1 MASIIML
8 RALFPMFAVF
18 RVLLML
24 AVAVPAAADVTDR
37 LSRTSPLAPGVPVS
51 LRVTIG
57 QIQISAW
64 DRPELSIEIVRRAP
78 DAAGLARI
86 PPIVEITPAAVAL
99 SVVQAEDGRD
109 PALRSDIVL
118 RVPVGATLR
127 EIDLFEGR
135 IDITGITGSI
145 AAHAERGEITM
156 TRVAGAIRAETGM
169 GAITMTRAALSADG
183 LIRLRTFN
191 GNVSVHLAPRPVNA
205 RILALSMGGTIA
217 SDIPL
222 TRRERWGPRWGEAT
236 LGTGEPL
243 ISIDVVNG
251 TITITCN

>member
-1 MASIIML
+1 
-8 RALFPMFAVF
+8 MFLVF

-24 AVAVPAAADVTDR
+24 AVAAPAAADVTDR

-51 LRVTIG
+51 LRVTVG
-57 QIQISAW
+57 QIHISAW
-64 DRPELSIEIVRRAP
+64 DRAELSIEIVRRAP
-78 DAAGLARI
+78 DAAGLGRMA
-86 PPIVEITPAAVAL
+86 PVVEITPSAVVVR
-99 SVVQAEDGRD
+99 VVQAQDGRD
-109 PALRSDIVL
+109 PALRSDVVV
-118 RVPVGATLR
+118 RVPAGAMLR
-127 EIDLFEGR
+127 EVDLFEGR
-135 IDITGITGSI
+135 IEVTGITGTI
-145 AAHAERGEITM
+145 AAHAERGEIAM
-156 TRVAGAIRAETGM
+156 TAVAGAIRAETGM
-169 GAITMTRAALSADG
+169 GAIRVSRAALSPDG

-191 GNVSVHLAPRPVNA
+191 GDVTLDLASRPVNA

-251 TITITCN
+251 DIAIRCN